1 MAADSVAFIVED
13 LAADLVAFN
22 TAFLLGDLVVV
33 LVDGIFIAT
42 SSSVSMALLSDNNK
56 VILVG
61 LALIA
66 VASIFS
72 G

>member
-1 MAADSVAFIVED
+1 LAADSVAFIVED